1 MKKLV
6 FIFTFAIIANTIS
19 AQSKK
24 DEQDIKNTIQL
35 LQKGW
40 NAGSGKIFA
49 SAFSEP
55 HDFIVWNGY
64 YMKNNTVENNEKSH
78 NFIYQKF
85 YKDTQLFYTI
95 DKIKYLSNDIA
106 LVHMLGAVVS
116 NTEQKPTD
124 PQVLISMVIQKDN
137 GNWRIVSFHNLDLEV
152 FQNEETKKNAPL
164 PVQVMYSSWYA
175 ETN

>member
-6 FIFTFAIIANTIS
+6 FILTLTVIANTLN

-24 DEQDIKNTIQL
+24 DEQEITNTIQL

-40 NAGSGKIFA
+40 NAGNGETFA

-64 YMKNNTVENNEKSH
+64 YMKNNTVESNAKSH

-95 DKIKYLSNDIA
+95 DKIKFLSDNIA
-106 LVHMLGAVVS
+106 LAHVFGAVVS
-116 NTEQKPTD
+116 NTEQRPTD
-124 PQVLISMVIQKDN
+124 PQVLISMVLQKNN

-152 FQNEETKKNAPL
+152 FQNEETKNNAPI
-164 PVQVMYSSWYA
+164 PVNVMYASWYA
-175 ETN
+175 EAN